1 MGGAGKTTFLKRI
14 KQALI
19 NNNCKVA
26 TFHLDDHIVK
36 RNKRYHTGQTEWY
49 EYYYLQWDV
58 KSLITNLFEPLHS
71 SCNNIILPFYK
82 STTDSTTTKNIIV
95 EFDSIVLIEGIFLQ
109 RKEWRTFY
117 DFVIYLD
124 CPKELRHERVL
135 NRDLYIGTYET
146 RLNKYQRRY
155 WLGEKHYL
163 DIVKPMEIADLVY
176 DPYK

>member
-1 MGGAGKTTFLKRI
+1 MLKET
-14 KQALI
+14 
-19 NNNCKVA
+19 N
-26 TFHLDDHIVK
+26 D
-36 RNKRYHTGQTEWY
+36 TGQTEWY

-58 KSLITNLFEPLHS
+58 KSLITNLFEPLYS

-163 DIVKPMEIADLVY
+163 DTVKPMEIADLVY